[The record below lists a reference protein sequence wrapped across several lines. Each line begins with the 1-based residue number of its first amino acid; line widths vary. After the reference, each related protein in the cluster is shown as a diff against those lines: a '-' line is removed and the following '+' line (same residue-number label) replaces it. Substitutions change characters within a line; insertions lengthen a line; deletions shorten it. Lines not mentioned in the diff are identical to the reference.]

1 MSEFNKITTEPAKVL
16 PDELE
21 KKIELVN
28 KSLSD
33 ARANTERLEGVRS
46 QKEKDVAALEAKL
59 ADLGE
64 KESQFK
70 ERSNS
75 LTAQSINL
83 ENQVLGKKKELAEV
97 TEALRLAKASLEEL
111 NAQIDLAKQGLEK
124 QREEVA
130 GRERSAKIFEQS
142 LIERERKLD
151 AYTEK
156 VRRMIDAMKVTNL

>member
-46 QKEKDVAALEAKL
+46 QKEKDVATLEAKL
-59 ADLGE
+59 ADLTE

-70 ERSNS
+70 ERGNS

-97 TEALRLAKASLEEL
+97 TEALRLA
-111 NAQIDLAKQGLEK
+111 
-124 QREEVA
+124 
-130 GRERSAKIFEQS
+130 
-142 LIERERKLD
+142 
-151 AYTEK
+151 
-156 VRRMIDAMKVTNL
+156 